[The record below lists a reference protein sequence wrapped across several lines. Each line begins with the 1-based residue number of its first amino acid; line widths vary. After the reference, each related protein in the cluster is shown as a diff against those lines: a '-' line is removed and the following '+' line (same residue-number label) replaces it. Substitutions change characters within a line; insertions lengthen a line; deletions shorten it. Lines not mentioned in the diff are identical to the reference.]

1 MGLELF
7 PSMVGRLAGKH
18 VKISICRQVY
28 RYVCGQVCK
37 GKLTGRQVG
46 RQDVRLAGR
55 QVNRNIRRKVGR
67 FYMKAEIYWAGC
79 HVSRQAGS

>member
-37 GKLTGRQVG
+37 GKLTGRQVQEG
-46 RQDVRLAGR
+46 CQAGR
-55 QVNRNIRRKVGR
+55 QASKQE
-67 FYMKAEIYWAGC
+67 YT
-79 HVSRQAGS
+79 